1 MKKTRIVT
9 LLSIC
14 ALAALIFV
22 LNNIALADYFY
33 WRFWWYDIMMHG
45 LGGLLIGSIVTWG
58 LLRVGYGQ
66 KLSRPAFFWATL
78 LGIVIVGVG
87 WEIMEYTNG
96 FFIGEVNVLA
106 DTILDIVMDIT
117 GGIVGW
123 ILLSYLLSEKSDNAQ
138 SV

>member
-1 MKKTRIVT
+1 MKKTRILT
-9 LLSIC
+9 LISIC

-22 LNNIALADYFY
+22 LNNMALAEYFY
-33 WRFWWYDIMMHG
+33 WQYWWYDIMMHG

-58 LLRVGYGQ
+58 LLRIGYAQ
-66 KLSRPAFFWATL
+66 TLPRVAFFWATV

-106 DTILDIVMDIT
+106 DTILDIIMDIM

-123 ILLSYLLSEKSDNAQ
+123 FLFSRMLSEKSDNSQ
-138 SV
+138 LI